1 MFLEESPEQQQLRA
15 ELRSYY
21 AELLTDDVRAGLA
34 EGGEGGDA
42 WREVVGRIGK
52 DGWLGIGWP
61 AEFGG
66 QGRPAT
72 DQFIFFDETRRAGAP
87 FPFVTINTVGPTI
100 MRYGTDEQ
108 KSFFLPKILAG
119 ELNFAIG
126 YTEPEAGTDL
136 ASLRTRAVRD
146 GEEYVVNGAKIF
158 TSGADQADYV
168 WLATR
173 TDPDVPKHKGISILC
188 VPTTSPGFAWSII
201 NTVGGLTTT
210 QTFYDNVRV
219 PVANRVGDENEGW
232 RMITTQLNH
241 ERVGLAAWSGLA
253 ISLYEDVVTWA
264 ARQKTDDGKTLIDQG
279 WVQMDLAKCHAEL
292 EAMWLLNW
300 RMAVHVAD
308 GDLTAAESSSIKV
321 FGTERIIEVTARV
334 AGGGRCRRVSRAGL
348 AGRAAAGPGR
358 SDGPAGSDQHVRR
371 WRERG
376 ATRDRGDGRA
386 RDDAGCTVSG
396 AGVAGERLEEL
407 APFPDH
413 SAELAP
419 LVGQVSGSPNLSPDA
434 VNLPMIRHWVEA
446 MDDHNPVYVS
456 DAAAREAGYDQ
467 LIAPPAMLQAWIMR
481 GLRASLLV
489 EEARAAGAEQGTG
502 PNDVMMGLLDDEG
515 LTSVVATNCEQHYV
529 RPLVV
534 GDRVLARSTIESISD
549 PKRTAL
555 GTGRFLTTRMDYVA
569 VPDADVPPD
578 DEVTPE
584 VVQALFDAGDP
595 VATMRFRILKFLPPD
610 RTPPRPPRP
619 RPALT
624 QDNAFWFEGAQAH
637 RLLIQRCV
645 SCGTL
650 RHPPLPACGSCGS
663 LEWDTVESSGR
674 GTLYSYVVVHY
685 PQVPSFEYPLPIG
698 LIELEEGTR
707 LVANLVEVPREDIEV
722 GMELRAEFVDF
733 DEDLSLPVFVP
744 AGAGS
749 GAGSGGGA

>member
-1 MFLEESPEQQQLRA
+1 M
-15 ELRSYY
+15 
-21 AELLTDDVRAGLA
+21 
-34 EGGEGGDA
+34 
-42 WREVVGRIGK
+42 
-52 DGWLGIGWP
+52 
-61 AEFGG
+61 
-66 QGRPAT
+66 
-72 DQFIFFDETRRAGAP
+72 
-87 FPFVTINTVGPTI
+87 
-100 MRYGTDEQ
+100 
-108 KSFFLPKILAG
+108 
-119 ELNFAIG
+119 
-126 YTEPEAGTDL
+126 
-136 ASLRTRAVRD
+136 
-146 GEEYVVNGAKIF
+146 
-158 TSGADQADYV
+158 
-168 WLATR
+168 
-173 TDPDVPKHKGISILC
+173 
-188 VPTTSPGFAWSII
+188 
-201 NTVGGLTTT
+201 
-210 QTFYDNVRV
+210 
-219 PVANRVGDENEGW
+219 
-232 RMITTQLNH
+232 
-241 ERVGLAAWSGLA
+241 
-253 ISLYEDVVTWA
+253 
-264 ARQKTDDGKTLIDQG
+264 
-279 WVQMDLAKCHAEL
+279 
-292 EAMWLLNW
+292 
-300 RMAVHVAD
+300 
-308 GDLTAAESSSIKV
+308 
-321 FGTERIIEVTARV
+321 
-334 AGGGRCRRVSRAGL
+334 
-348 AGRAAAGPGR
+348 
-358 SDGPAGSDQHVRR
+358 
-371 WRERG
+371 
-376 ATRDRGDGRA
+376 
-386 RDDAGCTVSG
+386 SG
-396 AGVAGERLEEL
+396 AGVAGERFEEL

-610 RTPPRPPRP
+610 RRPPRPPRP